1 MNIIG
6 QVLDALDYAHN
17 LRDENGEPL
26 DIIHRDVSPP
36 NVVVSNSAR

>member
-1 MNIIG
+1 MI

-17 LRDENGEPL
+17 LTDEHGKPL

-36 NVVVSNSAR
+36 NIVVSNRGR